1 MSKYKTS
8 YGLALCR
15 YNTFVKEANHCVEIL
30 SIKKRFTYYYFSFI
44 NGFYKRRTLRN
55 DDICY
60 VKYLFDN
67 MTYQEKLLI
76 LSLNYGTMW
85 WYIWLNNPEKGINMF
100 EKSEVCNRLPTDIIC
115 EQKTNLIQAVTDYTT
130 YFKRKNKFEKKFL
143 QDNGRRLHDIINNS
157 KSSESIWE
165 IPKGAADNG
174 ETHLDTSI
182 REFTEE
188 TQINSIYYNVLYHVD
203 PIIIIYKD
211 SGVIYR
217 HIYYIAE
224 LNELGYNAHKIMKPK
239 INFKSYKQISEVAD
253 MKWISTTYINTLNLQ
268 SKNKKNM
275 LKLYNSVIKKFKK
288 YKTLMPL
295 FNNKDIRIGGT
306 IKVH

>member
-8 YGLALCR
+8 YGIALCR
-15 YNTFVKEANHCVEIL
+15 YNTISKEANRCVEIL

-44 NGFYKRRTLRN
+44 NGFYKGRTLRN
-55 DDICY
+55 DDVSY

-67 MTYQEKLLI
+67 MSYQEKLII
-76 LSLNYGTMW
+76 LSMNYGTMW

-100 EKSEVCNRLPTDIIC
+100 EKTEIC
-115 EQKTNLIQAVTDYTT
+115 KISYNASSDGKYEQPTNLIQAVNGYTT

-165 IPKGAADNG
+165 IPKGAADYG
-174 ETHLDTSI
+174 ETNLDTSI

-188 TQINSIYYNVLYHVD
+188 SQIDPIYYNILYHVE
-203 PIIIIYKD
+203 PVVIIYKD
-211 SGVIYR
+211 SGVMYR

-224 LNELGYNAHKIMKPK
+224 LNELGYATHKIMKPK
-239 INFKSYKQISEVAD
+239 IDFKSFKQISEVSD
-253 MKWISTTYINTLNLQ
+253 MRWISTSYINTLNLP

-275 LKLYNSVIKKFKK
+275 LKLYNKYRTNIKF
-288 YKTLMPL
+288 
-295 FNNKDIRIGGT
+295 
-306 IKVH
+306 